1 MSIVVLLSTMKLGWI
16 ILRDTVTPPVIVLDI
31 DELRNETK
39 KGKNSPVLFCAGRA
53 GTALV

>member
-16 ILRDTVTPPVIVLDI
+16 ILRDTVTPPIIVLEI

-39 KGKNSPVLFCAGRA
+39 KGKNSPVRFCAGRA